1 MKVKDL
7 LKVLDEH
14 QTVCITD
21 ASMYE
26 DVMHSDFGICSE
38 LEVYSSRLQFDVAKV
53 YVSPFHN
60 DTITI
65 IHNNVIAL

>member
-7 LKVLDEH
+7 LKVFDKD

-21 ASMYE
+21 TSMYE
-26 DVMHSDFGICSE
+26 DVMHSDFGTRSE

-60 DTITI
+60 NTITI
-65 IHNNVIAL
+65 IHNNVITL

>member
-26 DVMHSDFGICSE
+26 DVMHSDFGTCSE
-38 LEVYSSRLQFDVAKV
+38 LEAYSSRLQYDVAKV

-60 DTITI
+60 NTITI
-65 IHNNVIAL
+65 VHNNFIKV